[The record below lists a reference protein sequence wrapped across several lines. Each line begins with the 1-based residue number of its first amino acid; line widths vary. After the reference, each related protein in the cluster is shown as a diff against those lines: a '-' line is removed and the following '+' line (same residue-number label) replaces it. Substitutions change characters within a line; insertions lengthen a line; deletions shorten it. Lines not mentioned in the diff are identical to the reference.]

1 MVSLES
7 LRIHNKAIPL
17 DLNGLR
23 IRQSE
28 AKIEEARAAI
38 NRELRKA
45 ENLRDAGEHVGAVR
59 LLMAAGEQDTAE
71 RYYKALREGNHELA
85 PLVRE
90 EITGAAKTMRSDF
103 ARHVLLSRFAEN
115 IPPHIRLGIPIS
127 ELKLMTTGNASIII
141 KKIKSNNSPWKKEK
155 KGN

>member
-1 MVSLES
+1 
-7 LRIHNKAIPL
+7 
-17 DLNGLR
+17 
-23 IRQSE
+23 
-28 AKIEEARAAI
+28 
-38 NRELRKA
+38 
-45 ENLRDAGEHVGAVR
+45 
-59 LLMAAGEQDTAE
+59 MAAGEQDTAE